1 MVWTTSINLFVRP
14 IFVPNK
20 DSSIKQL
27 DLFCN
32 ITIQLGHG
40 YKPNFKLTGYGPP
53 NGLRRE
59 TINKPGCFCTVY
71 WWLKVYGNF
80 LLQFNSIQFNS
91 IEPRKVSGDWVVKR
105 LQNTNTFCRR
115 SQAHLE
121 MTQLWTVIRQ
131 FVSLWT
137 VFRQFVSLWTVFRQF
152 LQFLKSLTVFRQFLQ
167 FLKKFNSFSSVFTV
181 FKKFNSSSS
190 VFTAFLWS

>member
-71 WWLKVYGNF
+71 WWLKVYRNF

-91 IEPRKVSGDWVVKR
+91 IEPRKVSGDWVVR
-105 LQNTNTFCRR
+105 RFQNTNTFCRGL
-115 SQAHLE
+115 QAHLE
-121 MTQLWTVIRQ
+121 MTQLWKVIR
-131 FVSLWT
+131 
-137 VFRQFVSLWTVFRQF
+137 
-152 LQFLKSLTVFRQFLQ
+152 
-167 FLKKFNSFSSVFTV
+167 
-181 FKKFNSSSS
+181 SSS
-190 VFTAFLWS
+190 VQVYKCLKFHSSFSLRLSLRLKGLFASHTKKVYSPVILKYTSKPKTL